1 MATVT
6 FIYTTAW
13 CVRHQQLNYKKG
25 FDSINLA
32 FPIAPHLKYRGKS
45 WLVGNRVVSRS
56 KKHQHQP
63 ASLVSVLALGLD
75 QQASLV
81 SVLALGMHQQVS
93 LVSTLALG
101 LHQQVSLVSAL
112 ALGLYQQV
120 SLVSALALGL
130 HQQVSLVSAL
140 AYFSI
145 LDQASQHKCI
155 FHPV

>member
-63 ASLVSVLALGLD
+63 GVCASIGSGLAGQPGVCASIGYALAGEPGVYASLGSALAGKPGICASLGSVLAG
-75 QQASLV
+75 QPGVCASL
-81 SVLALGMHQQVS
+81 G
-93 LVSTLALG
+93 
-101 LHQQVSLVSAL
+101 SAL
-112 ALGLYQQV
+112 AGQPGVCPRLLFHLRPGFSTQV
-120 SLVSALALGL
+120 HLSSCL
-130 HQQVSLVSAL
+130 
-140 AYFSI
+140 I
-145 LDQASQHKCI
+145 
-155 FHPV
+155 